1 MGFKERYSNR
11 SKALIE
17 EETSSSN
24 SVGSSSSADTTSK
37 SNGPADAM
45 SFVQN
50 EVAKLDLPSSTQTK
64 VKEQSTLEGPTL
76 QNTKELQPKGLIDN
90 LQTAKNEREISQDG
104 VVPTDNDIM
113 QKQNALDN
121 FRRRLGV

>member
-1 MGFKERYSNR
+1 MGFKERY
-11 SKALIE
+11 LLE
-17 EETSSSN
+17 EETPISTPES
-24 SVGSSSSADTTSK
+24 TK
-37 SNGPADAM
+37 PADAM

-50 EVAKLDLPSSTQTK
+50 EVAKLDLPSSTKTNIP
-64 VKEQSTLEGPTL
+64 EQSTSEGPSL
-76 QNTKELQPKGLIDN
+76 QNNKELQPKGLVDN
-90 LQTAKNEREISQDG
+90 LQTIKNEREISQDG